1 MLEDT
6 NMDKVKQ
13 VIVMRKDLNLSKG
26 RLVTQGAHASV
37 AFLTDKM
44 KANLS
49 NPEALWWVNLS
60 QAEKEWIYGT
70 FYKVC
75 LSVDSEKELLDIGCH
90 AVLIGLSVK
99 YIEET
104 TGFDKPTI
112 TCIAIGPDYSSK
124 IDPVTKHLKLL

>member
-26 RLVTQGAHASV
+26 RLVTQGAHASI
-37 AFLTDKM
+37 AFLTDLIKEY
-44 KANLS
+44 
-49 NPEALWWVNLS
+49 NPLQLTDSQLQLNEA
-60 QAEKEWIYGT
+60 QKEWIYGT

-75 LSVDSEKELLDIGCH
+75 LSVDSEKELLDIGH
-90 AVLIGLSVK
+90 QAVTIGLNVK
-99 YIEET
+99 YIQET
-104 TGFDKPTI
+104 TGFDEPTF
-112 TCIAIGPDYSSK
+112 TCLSIGPDYSSK

>member
-13 VIVMRKDLNLSKG
+13 VIVMRKDLQLSKG
-26 RLVTQGAHASV
+26 QMVAQGSHASI
-37 AFLTDKM
+37 AFLTDLIKEY
-44 KANLS
+44 NGEPLS
-49 NPEALWWVNLS
+49 LTDA
-60 QAEKEWIYGT
+60 QKEWIYGT

-75 LSVDSEKELLDIGCH
+75 VGVDSEKELFDIGCH

>member
-1 MLEDT
+1 M
-6 NMDKVKQ
+6 NDKVKQ
-13 VIVMRKDLNLSKG
+13 VIVMRKDLQLSKG
-26 RLVTQGAHASV
+26 QMVAQGSHASI
-37 AFLTDKM
+37 AFLTDLIKEY
-44 KANLS
+44 NGEPLS
-49 NPEALWWVNLS
+49 LTEA
-60 QAEKEWIYGT
+60 QKEWVYGT
-70 FYKVC
+70 FYKIC

>member
-13 VIVMRKDLNLSKG
+13 VIVMRKDLQLSKG
-26 RLVTQGAHASV
+26 QMVAQGSHASI
-37 AFLTDKM
+37 AFLTDLIKEY
-44 KANLS
+44 NGEPLS
-49 NPEALWWVNLS
+49 LTDA
-60 QAEKEWIYGT
+60 QKEWIYGT

>member
-13 VIVMRKDLNLSKG
+13 VIVMRKDLQLSKG
-26 RLVTQGAHASV
+26 QMVAQGSHASI
-37 AFLTDKM
+37 AFLTDLIKEY
-44 KANLS
+44 NGEPLLLT
-49 NPEALWWVNLS
+49 EA
-60 QAEKEWIYGT
+60 QKEWVYGT
-70 FYKVC
+70 FYKIC
-75 LSVDSEKELLDIGCH
+75 LSVDSETELLDIGCH

>member
-1 MLEDT
+1 MMEVT

-13 VIVMRKDLNLSKG
+13 TIIMRKDLNLSKG
-26 RLVTQGAHASV
+26 RLVTQGAHASI
-37 AFLTDKM
+37 AFLTDLIKEY
-44 KANLS
+44 
-49 NPEALWWVNLS
+49 NPLQLTDSQLQLNEA
-60 QAEKEWIYGT
+60 QKEWIYGT

-75 LSVDSEKELLDIGCH
+75 LSVDSEKELLDIGH
-90 AVLIGLSVK
+90 KAVILGLSVK

-112 TCIAIGPDYSSK
+112 TCLAIGPDYSSK

>member
-1 MLEDT
+1 
-6 NMDKVKQ
+6 MDKVKQ

-26 RLVTQGAHASV
+26 RLVTQGAHASI
-37 AFLTDKM
+37 AFLTNKM
-44 KANLS
+44 KNNLS

-70 FYKVC
+70 FYKICVG
-75 LSVDSEKELLDIGCH
+75 VDSEKELLDIGYN
-90 AVLIGLSVK
+90 AVMLGLSVK

-104 TGFDKPTI
+104 NGFDKPTI
-112 TCIAIGPDYSSK
+112 TCLAIGPDYSSK